1 MRTNPTV
8 IVGAGLAGL
17 IAAYAWPSAA
27 IVDKMPEPS
36 PGHRALLRFRS
47 DAVARLTGIEFRP
60 VTVRKGIWCGGEFVP
75 PDIRLANWYAL
86 KCTGGALV
94 SERSIWNIE
103 PAQRYVAPDDF
114 YEQLLAGVNGRV
126 RWGEEVALDNPTG
139 MSAFDP
145 QRSDRSARSIV
156 VSTAPL
162 SETIGLLRDPPPL
175 AFRRAPITVQRFTLD
190 DDTDVHQ
197 TIYFPDPSLPLY
209 RASITGRTL
218 IVEHAGADVSPSDK
232 EDARNVVEHAFGIVL
247 NNAEVASTVTQQ
259 RFGKIAPIADDAAR
273 KHALFRLSHELGIYS
288 LGRFA
293 TWRNILLDDVV
304 QDIAVIKRLM
314 RSGAYELRNTT
325 T

>member
-1 MRTNPTV
+1 M

-126 RWGEEVALDNPTG
+126 RWDTEVVGMDPALTLPK
-139 MSAFDP
+139 SKP
-145 QRSDRSARSIV
+145 IV

-247 NNAEVASTVTQQ
+247 NDAEVASTVTHQ